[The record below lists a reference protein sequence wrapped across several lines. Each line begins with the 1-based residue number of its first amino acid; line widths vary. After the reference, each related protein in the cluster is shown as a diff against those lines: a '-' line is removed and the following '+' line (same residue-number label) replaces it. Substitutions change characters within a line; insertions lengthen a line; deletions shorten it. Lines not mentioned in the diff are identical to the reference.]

1 VSERGSERSGISRRG
16 DGRSGEYSPSVCAT
30 ACQCAA
36 VRIGSCCCRPTGA
49 APCIG
54 SSHARRCNAL
64 SGRPTPRHIP
74 PCPSRPLPSFLLLPL
89 LPRKSPMHS
98 LSQPALLAL
107 RSTSLCKRTP
117 ARTLI
122 HTLADAQCTGT
133 HAQRN
138 TLNTGADLLCV
149 GRHSGSRLTAANL
162 RRALRPMVVR
172 HNESAEFKHILGTCR
187 SSP

>member
-1 VSERGSERSGISRRG
+1 MDGRREGSLRARERGGERARERGSEKRGSEGVSERGSERSGISRRG
-16 DGRSGEYSPSVCAT
+16 DGRSGEYSPGVCAT

-64 SGRPTPRHIP
+64 SGRPTPRIVRHAP
-74 PCPSRPLPSFLLLPL
+74 PAPLPSFLLLPL

-133 HAQRN
+133 HAQRK
-138 TLNTGADLLCV
+138 TL
-149 GRHSGSRLTAANL
+149 
-162 RRALRPMVVR
+162 
-172 HNESAEFKHILGTCR
+172 
-187 SSP
+187 

>member
-1 VSERGSERSGISRRG
+1 VGLVEEATG
-16 DGRSGEYSPSVCAT
+16 GRESTVRACAT

-64 SGRPTPRHIP
+64 SGRPTPRHLP
-74 PCPSRPLPSFLLLPL
+74 PRPSPSLPSFLLLPL

-172 HNESAEFKHILGTCR
+172 HNESAEFKRILGTCR